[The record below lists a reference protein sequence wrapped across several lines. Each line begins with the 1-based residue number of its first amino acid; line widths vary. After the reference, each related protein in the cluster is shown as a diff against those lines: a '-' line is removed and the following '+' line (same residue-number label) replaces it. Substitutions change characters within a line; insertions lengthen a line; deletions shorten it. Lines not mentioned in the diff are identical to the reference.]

1 MTTARGFEHCRAYS
15 RPSAELGFF
24 RLPARARARWA
35 LTRLRAFCEHENGIH
50 LGPYDMRVQ
59 VRFLSPENLLK
70 TRDKYCSTNCARAPS
85 PFEVDG
91 GKRNCKRRPSAGGHC
106 TTRARLWAGQRSGA
120 LWRGCPGA
128 PRDFWSKSV
137 FLGGS
142 GWKASLV
149 RVEKCRPG
157 EIASRRHRQW

>member
-1 MTTARGFEHCRAYS
+1 MVKPTRTRATRDHLWKELTRLKVRFAPAGSARRAKKKGTCCRH
-15 RPSAELGFF
+15 RPEGGCSHPLSPNMLRAAREC
-24 RLPARARARWA
+24 RSKTARARAHRA
-35 LTRLRAFCEHENGIH
+35 ISVRRL
-50 LGPYDMRVQ
+50 
-59 VRFLSPENLLK
+59 
-70 TRDKYCSTNCARAPS
+70 
-85 PFEVDG
+85 DG
-91 GKRNCKRRPSAGGHC
+91 GKTAASAGGHC

-149 RVEKCRPG
+149 RVEKEKCRPT
-157 EIASRRHRQW
+157 ASHCSVLGFALGIEPTGA